1 MTKQE
6 LFENIQRK
14 KSFLCVGLDTDVNK
28 IPEHLFDES
37 DDPIFTFNKAII
49 DATADLC
56 VAYKPNLAFY
66 ESLGLEGWEILER
79 TVEYIRANYPDQF
92 IIADAKRG
100 DIGNT
105 SAMYARTFFG
115 NLEFDSVTVAPYMG
129 EDSVTP
135 FLTYEGKWVTLLAL
149 TSNKGAF
156 DFQFMKDAETGE
168 RLFEKVLRTSLGWGT
183 DENMMYVVGAT
194 KAEMLTD
201 IRAIVPEHF
210 LLVPGVGAQG
220 GSLAEVAKYG
230 LNSTCGLLVNSSR
243 QIIYASEEADYA
255 KAARLE
261 AEKVQLEM
269 EQILFAAELIQ

>member
-1 MTKQE
+1 
-6 LFENIQRK
+6 
-14 KSFLCVGLDTDVNK
+14 
-28 IPEHLFDES
+28 
-37 DDPIFTFNKAII
+37 
-49 DATADLC
+49 
-56 VAYKPNLAFY
+56 
-66 ESLGLEGWEILER
+66 
-79 TVEYIRANYPDQF
+79 
-92 IIADAKRG
+92 
-100 DIGNT
+100 
-105 SAMYARTFFG
+105 
-115 NLEFDSVTVAPYMG
+115 
-129 EDSVTP
+129 
-135 FLTYEGKWVTLLAL
+135 
-149 TSNKGAF
+149 
-156 DFQFMKDAETGE
+156 
-168 RLFEKVLRTSLGWGT
+168 
-183 DENMMYVVGAT
+183 MMYVVGAT